1 MASEGWPYLPQ
12 LPYEKL
18 YFVRQAC
25 CQRRVRNQGETE
37 IGTRCGC
44 RPSLSWPINGAR
56 KELING
62 LFVILVVF
70 SHGKLLVLW
79 QSVNLRRESCSWLKR
94 RDGCLA
100 RPLLVIRP
108 TRWRGRRAP
117 GIPNVYYRRP

>member
-1 MASEGWPYLPQ
+1 MASEGWPYLSQ
-12 LPYEKL
+12 LPYDKL

-25 CQRRVRNQGETE
+25 CQTSVRNQGETE
-37 IGTRCGC
+37 IATRCGC

-79 QSVNLRRESCSWLKR
+79 QSVNLRRGELFVVEK
-94 RDGCLA
+94 
-100 RPLLVIRP
+100 
-108 TRWRGRRAP
+108 TRWLSCAP
-117 GIPNVYYRRP
+117 TTRLTAAQMAR